1 MCNSKFG
8 ANQDKW
14 FGEMIRIVND
24 KNASILSTGIRDGYF
39 LIDGLKVNGH
49 WEEGQDGNLSFY
61 IHINRNS
68 PDINEMVDKKFGK
81 NPPKI
86 QLSVPLPILRNQQ
99 LIKVGYLTAAY
110 LMWFGLLG
118 YSWALQSHLG
128 SIRNQITN
136 PKKEIIDSK
145 YFFTV
150 RSVDWAPW
158 IGLISLF
165 DNVVPAFGLKKHVVV
180 LPPRDRPNYYDSLQR
195 AETNVNLS
203 DIKTFKIPNKPFY
216 GPPVFVLY
224 ENRLIVC
231 SEPSKNS
238 VNEVQTVLFTN
249 DSNKGKILRPIDKEK
264 FDELKKM
271 KNARYVSIKVPN
283 T

>member
-1 MCNSKFG
+1 MLSENLEMFLPEHKNSFMCPTCMRVVPVTNLSEISEAHIIPKSAGGKLKTFVCKMCNSKFG

-128 SIRNQITN
+128 SIRNQI
-136 PKKEIIDSK
+136 
-145 YFFTV
+145 
-150 RSVDWAPW
+150 
-158 IGLISLF
+158 
-165 DNVVPAFGLKKHVVV
+165 
-180 LPPRDRPNYYDSLQR
+180 
-195 AETNVNLS
+195 
-203 DIKTFKIPNKPFY
+203 
-216 GPPVFVLY
+216 
-224 ENRLIVC
+224 
-231 SEPSKNS
+231 KNH
-238 VNEVQTVLFTN
+238 
-249 DSNKGKILRPIDKEK
+249 
-264 FDELKKM
+264 
-271 KNARYVSIKVPN
+271 KN
-283 T
+283 